1 MPTKIDKYKLIQLLG
16 ERKTLT
22 ECANILGVSL
32 AAVSRMRKTLELP
45 DAVSKNVAL
54 ESAPK
59 IVAKHLDCIQ
69 QLQDIN
75 EEARKV
81 LDDLSGS
88 EDKVDKQ
95 IVLKACAEV
104 RKQLSLQL
112 DIFHLMYDMTAIAD
126 FQREVLSVIGEC
138 APQVRDE
145 IVKRL
150 KEANALRAAVQFS

>member
-54 ESAPK
+54 EAAPK

-75 EEARKV
+75 ADARKV

-126 FQREVLSVIGEC
+126 FQREVLAVIGEC
-138 APQVRDE
+138 APQARDE

-150 KEANALRAAVQFS
+150 KEANAIRAVVQLP

>member
-22 ECANILGVSL
+22 ECADILGVSL

-54 ESAPK
+54 EAAPK

-75 EEARKV
+75 AEARKV
-81 LDDLSGS
+81 LDNLSGS
-88 EDKVDKQ
+88 QDKLDRQ
-95 IVLKACAEV
+95 LVLKACAEV

-138 APQVRDE
+138 APEVRDE

-150 KEANALRAAVQFS
+150 KEANAVRAAVQFS

>member
-22 ECANILGVSL
+22 ECADILGVSL

-54 ESAPK
+54 EAAPK

-75 EEARKV
+75 ADARKV
-81 LDDLSGS
+81 LDGLSGS

-126 FQREVLSVIGEC
+126 FQREVLAVIGEC

-150 KEANALRAAVQFS
+150 KEANAIRAAVQFS

>member
-22 ECANILGVSL
+22 ECADILGVSL

-54 ESAPK
+54 EAAPK

-75 EEARKV
+75 ADARKV
-81 LDDLSGS
+81 LDGLSGS

-126 FQREVLSVIGEC
+126 FQREVLAVIGEC

>member
-22 ECANILGVSL
+22 ECADILGVSL

-75 EEARKV
+75 ADARKV

>member
-22 ECANILGVSL
+22 ECADILGVSL

-54 ESAPK
+54 EAAPK

-75 EEARKV
+75 ADARKV

-88 EDKVDKQ
+88 EDKMDRQ

-126 FQREVLSVIGEC
+126 FQREVLAVIGEC
-138 APQVRDE
+138 APQARDE

-150 KEANALRAAVQFS
+150 KEANAIRAAVQFS

>member
-22 ECANILGVSL
+22 ECADILGVSL

-54 ESAPK
+54 EAAPK

-75 EEARKV
+75 ADARKV

-150 KEANALRAAVQFS
+150 KEANAVRAAVQFS

>member
-22 ECANILGVSL
+22 ECADILGVSL

-54 ESAPK
+54 EAAPK

-75 EEARKV
+75 ADARKV

-88 EDKVDKQ
+88 EDKMDRQ

-126 FQREVLSVIGEC
+126 FQREVLAVIGEC
-138 APQVRDE
+138 APQARDE

>member
-1 MPTKIDKYKLIQLLG
+1 MPAKIDKYKLIQLLG
-16 ERKTLT
+16 EGKSVTECAHIFDVTVPAICKVRKTLD
-22 ECANILGVSL
+22 
-32 AAVSRMRKTLELP
+32 LP
-45 DAVSKNVAL
+45 KVVSKNVVL

-75 EEARKV
+75 ADARKV

-126 FQREVLSVIGEC
+126 FQREVLAVIGEC

-150 KEANALRAAVQFS
+150 KEANALRAAVQFP

>member
-22 ECANILGVSL
+22 ECADILGVSL

>member
-16 ERKTLT
+16 ERKTIT
-22 ECANILGVSL
+22 ECADILGVSL

-75 EEARKV
+75 ADARKV

-150 KEANALRAAVQFS
+150 KEANAIRAAVQFS

>member
-22 ECANILGVSL
+22 ECADILGVSL

-54 ESAPK
+54 EAAPK

-75 EEARKV
+75 ADARKV

-126 FQREVLSVIGEC
+126 FQREVLAVIGEC

>member
-1 MPTKIDKYKLIQLLG
+1 MAAKIDKYKLIQLLG
-16 ERKTLT
+16 AGKTVSECARIFDVTVPAICKVRKTLD
-22 ECANILGVSL
+22 LPKMVSSN
-32 AAVSRMRKTLELP
+32 VVLE
-45 DAVSKNVAL
+45 A
-54 ESAPK
+54 APK

-75 EEARKV
+75 GEARKV

-88 EDKVDKQ
+88 KDNLDKQ
-95 IVLKACAEV
+95 LVLKACAEV

-112 DIFHLMYDMTAIAD
+112 DIFHLLFDMNAIAD
-126 FQREVLSVIGEC
+126 FQREVLDVIGGC

-145 IVKRL
+145 IVRRL

>member
-22 ECANILGVSL
+22 ECADILGVSL

-54 ESAPK
+54 EAAPK

-75 EEARKV
+75 ADARKV

-126 FQREVLSVIGEC
+126 FQREVLAVIGEC

-150 KEANALRAAVQFS
+150 KEANAVRAAVQFS